1 MKAGSGLGRPA
12 LVLASFLA
20 LAAAPSA
27 AEVPASPPGATRA
40 SAEGSGGLPGPSA
53 AAESPGG
60 VVGARA
66 DSESPGGL
74 EAGAFG
80 LAAALGRLAD
90 FSEPFSPG
98 LSAFPAA
105 GAAAGPDA
113 APYDAAALARLA
125 LAGNPGLV
133 SAQAGLASAEADL
146 ATARSKRLPRVFA
159 TISATGIAN
168 PMEAISIPA
177 GALGS
182 IPPGIPLP
190 PTPVDLMEAQE
201 PLYYRALSTIEQPL
215 FTWGKLGAG
224 VDMARAGREA
234 AGLAYEK
241 ARRELLLKVGASA
254 ESLAIL
260 ARVEEVL
267 ALQAAVGE
275 RLVFISEESMKA
287 GFITKAELLEA
298 KIDVKELDLA
308 RAETRRRREL
318 LLEELRGLTGRP
330 ALRLEEL
337 VLAAPKAG
345 MPRLSGEESAAAAR
359 SGSLDLALVA
369 ALEKANEAGKRLAA
383 GSGPFRPDFAFRA
396 ELGYS
401 GPRLPFVE
409 EGWEDKDD
417 WSLNLSVA
425 TSLELFDGGEA
436 RAARGKAAAELEK
449 ARARSEEARS
459 GIANLL
465 RSGFLDLELA
475 RVRLEYD
482 ILKLEGHGE
491 KVKGLRAERDA
502 GSGSEAAYLRA
513 LLDTLGTVADG
524 WARLAEYRGALW
536 KLEAA
541 LP

>member
-1 MKAGSGLGRPA
+1 
-12 LVLASFLA
+12 
-20 LAAAPSA
+20 
-27 AEVPASPPGATRA
+27 
-40 SAEGSGGLPGPSA
+40 
-53 AAESPGG
+53 
-60 VVGARA
+60 
-66 DSESPGGL
+66 
-74 EAGAFG
+74 
-80 LAAALGRLAD
+80 
-90 FSEPFSPG
+90 
-98 LSAFPAA
+98 
-105 GAAAGPDA
+105 
-113 APYDAAALARLA
+113 
-125 LAGNPGLV
+125 
-133 SAQAGLASAEADL
+133 
-146 ATARSKRLPRVFA
+146 
-159 TISATGIAN
+159 
-168 PMEAISIPA
+168 
-177 GALGS
+177 
-182 IPPGIPLP
+182 
-190 PTPVDLMEAQE
+190 
-201 PLYYRALSTIEQPL
+201 
-215 FTWGKLGAG
+215 
-224 VDMARAGREA
+224 
-234 AGLAYEK
+234 
-241 ARRELLLKVGASA
+241 
-254 ESLAIL
+254 
-260 ARVEEVL
+260 
-267 ALQAAVGE
+267 
-275 RLVFISEESMKA
+275 
-287 GFITKAELLEA
+287 
-298 KIDVKELDLA
+298 
-308 RAETRRRREL
+308 
-318 LLEELRGLTGRP
+318 
-330 ALRLEEL
+330 
-337 VLAAPKAG
+337 
-345 MPRLSGEESAAAAR
+345 
-359 SGSLDLALVA
+359 LDLALVA

-383 GSGPFRPDFAFRA
+383 GSGLFRPDFAFRA

>member
-1 MKAGSGLGRPA
+1 MKAGSGLGRLA

-20 LAAAPSA
+20 LAAAPRAA
-27 AEVPASPPGATRA
+27 AEVPDSPPGVPRA
-40 SAEGSGGLPGPSA
+40 DSEGSGGLSGPGA
-53 AAESPGG
+53 AAEGS
-60 VVGARA
+60 
-66 DSESPGGL
+66 GGL
-74 EAGAFG
+74 EAGAFA

-98 LSAFPAA
+98 LSGYSAA

-133 SAQAGLASAEADL
+133 SARAGLAAAEADL

-182 IPPGIPLP
+182 IMGSPLP

-201 PLYYRALSTIEQPL
+201 PFYYRALSTIEQPL

-234 AGLAYEK
+234 ASLAYEK
-241 ARRELLLKVGASA
+241 ARRELLLKVGAGA
-254 ESLAIL
+254 ESLSIL
-260 ARVEEVL
+260 SRVEEVL

-287 GFITKAELLEA
+287 GFTTKAELLEA
-298 KIDVKELDLA
+298 RIDVKELDLA

-337 VLAAPKAG
+337 ALAAPKAG
-345 MPRLSGEESAAAAR
+345 VPRLSVEETAAAAR

-369 ALEKANEAGKRLAA
+369 ALEQANEAGERLAA
-383 GSGPFRPDFAFRA
+383 GSGPFRPDFALRA
-396 ELGYS
+396 EFGYS
-401 GPRLPFVE
+401 GSRLPFVE

-449 ARARSEEARS
+449 ARARSEEARA

-513 LLDTLGTVADG
+513 LLDALGTVADG

>member
-1 MKAGSGLGRPA
+1 MKAGSGLGRQA

-20 LAAAPSA
+20 LAAAPRA
-27 AEVPASPPGATRA
+27 AAQSSGGQAGAPRPASEGPESPPGAPR
-40 SAEGSGGLPGPSA
+40 A
-53 AAESPGG
+53 AAEG
-60 VVGARA
+60 
-66 DSESPGGL
+66 PGGL
-74 EAGAFG
+74 EAAAFD

-98 LSAFPAA
+98 LSGFPAA
-105 GAAAGPDA
+105 GAAAGPEA

-125 LAGNPGLV
+125 LAGNPGLA
-133 SAQAGLASAEADL
+133 SAQAGLAAAEADL

-177 GALGS
+177 GALS
-182 IPPGIPLP
+182 IMPLLP
-190 PTPVDLMEAQE
+190 SAPIDLMEAQD

-234 AGLAYEK
+234 AFIAYEK
-241 ARRELLLKVGASA
+241 ARRELLLKVGACA
-254 ESLAIL
+254 ESLAVL

-267 ALQAAVGE
+267 ALQARVGE
-275 RLVFISEESMKA
+275 RLVFISEESRKA
-287 GFITKAELLEA
+287 GFTTQAELLEA
-298 KIDVKELDLA
+298 RIDVKELDLA

-318 LLEELRGLTGRP
+318 LLEELRGLSGRP
-330 ALRLEEL
+330 GLRLEEL
-337 VLAAPKAG
+337 ALAAPKAG
-345 MPRLSGEESAAAAR
+345 LPRLSGDELAAAAR

-383 GSGPFRPDFAFRA
+383 GSGLFRPDFAFRA